1 MNKQFLQKLTAFQNS
16 FNANF
21 FLEIEDLEK
30 HMMENMSHSLQE
42 VYRRYNKLSTNGG
55 KRIRP
60 FLADVSY
67 SAFGGQDTKNIR
79 KLCIAVE
86 LTNSYILALDDDLD
100 RTQLRRNS
108 PTANKSIYEYLLT
121 LRPTTEMSYAHHL
134 TSSLISI
141 TSLMYMHYINSFIIE
156 QTTFEES
163 VKLRLIDTLAKMIF
177 KTAQG
182 ENSETVLMLDRDISI
197 KRSLDILLT
206 KTGYYTIETP
216 VRMGY
221 FATGEENPSV
231 TSSLEEYAHNVGL
244 AFQLNDD
251 IIGIFGD
258 TNIAGKSNSDDIKEG
273 KITPLVAYIYENG
286 SSKDISVI
294 ESILGRAD
302 ITDEEADRFR
312 DVVVS
317 SGSKDFVSNLAREYA
332 DKGKASIKN
341 AEKFAVSKDAFNTFF
356 ELADFVIDRSF

>member
-1 MNKQFLQKLTAFQNS
+1 
-16 FNANF
+16 
-21 FLEIEDLEK
+21 
-30 HMMENMSHSLQE
+30 
-42 VYRRYNKLSTNGG
+42 
-55 KRIRP
+55 
-60 FLADVSY
+60 
-67 SAFGGQDTKNIR
+67 
-79 KLCIAVE
+79 
-86 LTNSYILALDDDLD
+86 
-100 RTQLRRNS
+100 
-108 PTANKSIYEYLLT
+108 
-121 LRPTTEMSYAHHL
+121 
-134 TSSLISI
+134 
-141 TSLMYMHYINSFIIE
+141 
-156 QTTFEES
+156 
-163 VKLRLIDTLAKMIF
+163 
-177 KTAQG
+177 
-182 ENSETVLMLDRDISI
+182 
-197 KRSLDILLT
+197 
-206 KTGYYTIETP
+206 
-216 VRMGY
+216 MGY